1 MGAGRQDDL
10 WNGPE
15 LIQFG
20 SDASLD
26 FWKGELNDFNF
37 KSANKFN
44 DAGVSAAERGIWAEL
59 EYSG

>member
-37 KSANKFN
+37 TSANKFN
-44 DAGVSAAERGIWAEL
+44 DAGVSAAERG
-59 EYSG
+59 YMG